1 MRFQITLL
9 AIVSALPAAPA
20 QQGTANAIVAKI
32 PSVNMPSSVILA
44 ISGSNGAPGRTFTIP
59 VTLAL
64 GGTVAPGWF
73 QIDLTFDST
82 KLTFVSASAGAI
94 LASAGLG
101 LSTAVV
107 STSDVRLSTT
117 GTSQNGIASG
127 VVAYVSFTLTG
138 SFGTAGTTVGLVN
151 CMSADPSLNPLST
164 GCVAG
169 TIGSFTCDVNGDG
182 KVGVADVQTM
192 IHEALGVV
200 AAVHD
205 MNGDGVVNVADIQA
219 VASAAMG
226 RSCLN

>member
-9 AIVSALPAAPA
+9 GIVSALPAALA

-32 PSVNMPSSVILA
+32 PSANMPSSVILA
-44 ISGSNGAPGRTFTIP
+44 ISGSNGAPGRTVTIP

-64 GGTVAPGWF
+64 GGPVAPGSF

-82 KLTFVSASAGAI
+82 KLTFVSASAATI

-117 GTSQNGIASG
+117 GTSQNGIANG
-127 VVAYVSFTLTG
+127 IVAYVSFTLTA
-138 SFGTAGTTVGLVN
+138 SLGTAGTTVGLVN
-151 CMSADPSLNPLST
+151 CMSADPSANQLST
-164 GCVAG
+164 GCTAG
-169 TIGSFTCDVNGDG
+169 TIASFTCDVNGDG

-192 IHEALGVV
+192 IREALGVV

-219 VASAAMG
+219 VVSAAMG